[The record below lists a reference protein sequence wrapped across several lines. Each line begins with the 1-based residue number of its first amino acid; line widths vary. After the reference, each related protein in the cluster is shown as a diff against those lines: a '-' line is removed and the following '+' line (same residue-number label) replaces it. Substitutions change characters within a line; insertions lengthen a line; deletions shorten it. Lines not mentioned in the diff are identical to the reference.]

1 MGMKP
6 MAMRNRT
13 HWMDRRGN
21 WCRHCSKGYSKVHPI
36 ALWNSK
42 WKLKRESVSW
52 IRREK
57 WNTLFPSGFLN
68 LELDSVFYQ
77 TEVVQSIK
85 IGEVGRKI
93 KHFLRR
99 LVNQPKSPPN
109 PSTFSLSSSS
119 HLAIQQE
126 LCQEKLIF
134 QVGKFVSE
142 RGGIF

>member
-1 MGMKP
+1 MKVE
-6 MAMRNRT
+6 
-13 HWMDRRGN
+13 
-21 WCRHCSKGYSKVHPI
+21 KGKCF
-36 ALWNSK
+36 LD
-42 WKLKRESVSW
+42 LKRKVEYSVAK
-52 IRREK
+52 R
-57 WNTLFPSGFLN
+57 FLK

-109 PSTFSLSSSS
+109 PSTFSLLSSS